1 MASYLI
7 ILDDQICVNTV
18 NDSHKCEKYVCRKPF
33 NVRIQVQNSVRKLKQ
48 QSFPNLRLF
57 VRKNSL
63 LRYELG
69 AETTF
74 TKKYFLEITSTIV
87 RFDLSKN
94 RKVIAKLRP

>member
-7 ILDDQICVNTV
+7 IPDDQICVNTV
-18 NDSHKCEKYVCRKPF
+18 NDSHKCKKYLYRKPF
-33 NVRIQVQNSVRKLKQ
+33 NVLIQVQNSVRKLKQ
-48 QSFPNLRLF
+48 QRFPNLRLF

-94 RKVIAKLRP
+94 KKVIAKLRP